1 MNILKTFP
9 LITFSLLA
17 FAETKPLDEITL
29 SFVGDIMLADG
40 PGKTIDA
47 GKDPL
52 AEFEKYLKT
61 ADYNLGN
68 LECAISTKGAADPEK
83 PWSFRAHPKTVS
95 VLKNKFHA
103 VTVANNHSGDYGTD
117 AFLETME
124 VLKNADLKFFGGG
137 KNLKEAHAPLIVDVK
152 GIKIAFLGYNEFKP
166 RSFEAGPE
174 WPGIA
179 WSEDDQVLFDIKEAR
194 KMKVDL
200 VIPFM
205 HWGWESEQKPSDRQ
219 WALAKKMIDAG
230 ADAVIGS
237 HPHVTQGADL
247 YKNKP
252 IIWSLGN
259 FVFDGFSEGPTRW
272 GWLLQMKFNK
282 KEALSFKILAAHL
295 DEPGTPHPEEAVKTP
310 CWKKGDLKITE
321 CLFSK

>member
-1 MNILKTFP
+1 M
-9 LITFSLLA
+9 TFSLLA
-17 FAETKPLDEITL
+17 FAESLPQDEITL

-52 AEFEKYLKT
+52 ALFEKYLKL

-68 LECAISTKGAADPEK
+68 LECAISSKGAANPEK
-83 PWSFRAHPKTVS
+83 PWSFRAHPKTIS
-95 VLKNKFHA
+95 VLKNKFQA
-103 VTVANNHSGDYGTD
+103 VTVANNHSGDYGTE
-117 AFLETME
+117 AFLETMDI
-124 VLKNADLKFFGGG
+124 LKNADLKFFGGG
-137 KNLKEAHAPLIVDVK
+137 KNLKEAHTPLIAEVK

-179 WSEDDQVLFDIKEAR
+179 WSEDDQVLYDIKEAK
-194 KMKVDL
+194 KMKVNL

-205 HWGWESEQKPSDRQ
+205 HWGWESEQTPSARQ
-219 WALAKKMIDAG
+219 WTLAKKMIDAG

-272 GWLLQMKFNK
+272 GWLLQMKVNK

-295 DEPGTPHPEEAVKTP
+295 DESGTPHPEESVKTP
-310 CWKKGDLKITE
+310 CWKKGDVKISE
-321 CLFSK
+321 CPFSVEKK